1 MRERVLEVV
10 VRFGDDLGKMGDVE
24 PAVLYDLITEYQ
36 GKLEGYKNELRDVI
50 LAKKKEEYF
59 RALMDKKN
67 LGIR

>member
-59 RALMDKKN
+59 RTLMDKKN